1 MIWASFALIQL
12 TDLTKQFV
20 IHTDCF
26 LEGLE
31 EKKKKTLISAY
42 YALSVLYL
50 LSWLNLNSK
59 PQVRYW
65 NPNFSNRET
74 DAWRG

>member
-26 LEGLE
+26 LEGSGQSIWPQSMSWLCKLE
-31 EKKKKTLISAY
+31 EKKK
-42 YALSVLYL
+42 
-50 LSWLNLNSK
+50 
-59 PQVRYW
+59 
-65 NPNFSNRET
+65 NFN
-74 DAWRG
+74 